1 MRNLID
7 PAILPEQVLGALIS
21 LCQQYRVRD
30 LALFGSAAGEGFNP
44 ETSDIDILVDFEPMP
59 STEHMQHY
67 FGFLEA
73 LEELFQRRV
82 DLVERTSI
90 RNPYVLAS
98 ILKSRVDLY
107 AAA

>member
-1 MRNLID
+1 MRNQIE
-7 PAILPEQVLGALIS
+7 PAILPEQVLGTLIS
-21 LCQQYRVRD
+21 LCRQYRVRD

-59 STEHMQHY
+59 ATEHMHQY
-67 FGFLEA
+67 FALLEA
-73 LEELFQRRV
+73 LESLFQRRV
-82 DLVERTSI
+82 DLVERSSI